1 MKEFNSFTGIVAP
14 LDRSN
19 VDTDAIIPKQYLKSI
34 KRTGFG
40 PNLFDDWRYLD
51 PGEPGSDNTGRR
63 MNPEFIL
70 NLPRYANAE
79 ILLTRRN
86 FGCGSSREHAVW
98 ALEDFGIRAIIG
110 SSFADIFYSNAFKNG
125 LLLVQLDEGTLDRL
139 FNVTLANEG
148 YTLTVDLQAQLI
160 TTPEGEQIP
169 FTVDA
174 TLKER
179 LLEGLDDIALTLQY
193 ADEIR
198 DYEKRQSRVTP
209 WVFPDLAGDR

>member
-14 LDRSN
+14 MDRSN

-51 PGEPGSDNTGRR
+51 PGEPDSDNTGRR
-63 MNPEFIL
+63 INPEFIL
-70 NLPRYANAE
+70 NQPRYANAE
-79 ILLTRRN
+79 IMLTRRN

-125 LLLVQLDEGTLDRL
+125 LLLVQLDEDTLDRL
-139 FNVTLANEG
+139 FNDAFANEG
-148 YTLTVDLQAQLI
+148 YALTVDLQAQQI

-179 LLEGLDDIALTLQY
+179 LLKGLDDIALTLQY

-209 WVFPDLAGDR
+209 WIFPDLANEK

>member
-1 MKEFNSFTGIVAP
+1 MKCFTTFTGIVAP

-51 PGEPGSDNTGRR
+51 PGEPDSDHSSRR
-63 MNPEFIL
+63 LNPDFIL
-70 NLPRYANAE
+70 NQACYMHSE
-79 ILLTRRN
+79 ILLTREN

-98 ALEDFGIRAIIG
+98 ALQDFGIKAIIG

-125 LLLVQLDEGTLDRL
+125 LLLIQLDDEQLDRL
-139 FNVTLANEG
+139 FRDAIDNEG
-148 YTLTVDLQAQLI
+148 YNLCINLEDQVI
-160 TTPEGEQIP
+160 TTPDRENIG
-169 FTVDA
+169 FVVDA
-174 TLKER
+174 TLKNR
-179 LLEGLDDIALTLQY
+179 LLGGLDDIGITLQY

-198 DYEKRQSRVTP
+198 AYEKAQVKKTP
-209 WVFPDLAGDR
+209 WVFPDIA